1 LNITPAQHWVELAA
15 GTPAGLQQVVPVQA
29 VLQQSRPVEHVPP
42 GALQQRVPFHI
53 TPAQH
58 SVELAAGT
66 PAGSQQVLSVQAVV
80 QQSVASEQASP
91 GEPHAG
97 PATVR
102 SGIIKAM
109 ITTANGATARR
120 RPESIAARRLSERWR
135 EVNCQLTRSLGDR
148 LRVGNLNHKDTK
160 TRRRPASI
168 PRLFV
173 SLCLDV

>member
-1 LNITPAQHWVELAA
+1 MA
-15 GTPAGLQQVVPVQA
+15 GAPAGLQQVVPVQA

-91 GEPHAG
+91 GEPHGTAI
-97 PATVR
+97 VR
-102 SGIIKAM
+102 TGIIKPM
-109 ITTANGATARR
+109 IMTANGAAARR
-120 RPESIAARRLSERWR
+120 RPESIGARRLSERWR
-135 EVNCQLTRSLGDR
+135 EVNCQLTRSHDNERCRAVARDR
-148 LRVGNLNHKDTK
+148 FCER
-160 TRRRPASI
+160 
-168 PRLFV
+168 FV
-173 SLCLDV
+173 CVAHAA

>member
-1 LNITPAQHWVELAA
+1 VGLVAD
-15 GTPAGLQQVVPVQA
+15 TPAGLQQVLSVQA
-29 VLQQSRPVEHVPP
+29 VVQQSVAFEHVPP
-42 GALQQRVPFHI
+42 GVLQQVEPLND

-58 SVELAAGT
+58 SVALVADI
-66 PAGSQQVLSVQAVV
+66 PAGSQQMSLVQAVV

-91 GEPHAG
+91 GEPHG
-97 PATVR
+97 TATVR
-102 SGIIKAM
+102 TGIIKPM
-109 ITTANGATARR
+109 IMTANGAAARR
-120 RPESIAARRLSERWR
+120 RPESIGARRLSERWR